1 MDKETAEQETIIDS
15 IMVAIT
21 LISSAASLLMMYL
34 YAAN

>member
-21 LISSAASLLMMYL
+21 LISGITSLFVMYL
-34 YAAN
+34 FAAN